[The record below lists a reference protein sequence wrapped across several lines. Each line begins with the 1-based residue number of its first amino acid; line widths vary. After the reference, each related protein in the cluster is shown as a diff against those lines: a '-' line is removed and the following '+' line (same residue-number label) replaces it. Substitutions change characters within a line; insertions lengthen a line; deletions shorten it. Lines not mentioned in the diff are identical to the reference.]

1 MSNMNREQM
10 MEFLKTL
17 GVDVR
22 GTTEQFSNPNLKG
35 GIWIAADGDNESF
48 NYYSEEWSNT
58 FGVNPKLNRIVDK
71 RGWFFEWWDAGTML
85 AWPC

>member
-1 MSNMNREQM
+1 MNREQM
-10 MEFLKTL
+10 MDLLKTL

-22 GTTEQFSNPNLKG
+22 GTSEDFDRSTG
-35 GIWIAADGDNESF
+35 GIWIVADGDNESF
-48 NYYSEEWSNT
+48 NYYSEKWVDT

-85 AWPC
+85 VWPG